1 MQCQKFN
8 DRWTFEKVDQD
19 DRLKAFY
26 GDDNKIIVTLPY
38 DAMIREKRDKECPAG
53 AQSGFYP
60 GGVYTYEKS
69 FLAPEEWKNQDVV
82 LEFEGIYGTARVWIN
97 GALATVN
104 RNGYM
109 GFSVDLK
116 PWICYGQE
124 NLIKIDVDNSN
135 QPNSRWY
142 TGSGIYRDVN
152 LWTGKG
158 VYIPHDEMKITTL
171 SVNDDVAVVEVC
183 ANVKNTKECG
193 IEAKC
198 YVELI
203 FEGKTVVT
211 EKQNIVFYSERKETV
226 RVQIP
231 VKCPKKWST
240 DHPNLYQCCVKT
252 YIGDEICD
260 EYTVDFGIRTLTLD
274 PVNGFQINGETV
286 NLRGTCI
293 HHDNGVIGAETFPEA
308 EWYRCKRLKEAGFNA
323 IRSSHHPMSRAMLDA
338 CDHLGMLV
346 MDELTDMWNRGK
358 NTYDFS
364 DIFKEEAPKWIHH
377 MVDKDYNHPSVVIY
391 SVGNEIQ
398 EAGTKQ
404 GSWINRSLCNRFH
417 ELDATRFTTNALNG
431 LNCAGKRLKVIMKE
445 VIEKFGMDTQGN
457 GSGGGSNALNSF
469 MSLMSGEKGEFF
481 AKHPLVTEA
490 LEECAQ
496 SCDITGLNYLSG
508 RYELEHELH
517 PGKTVLGTETYPADI
532 ENLWEKVTKYP
543 HVIGDF
549 TWTGYDYIGEAGV
562 GIFHYDG
569 KENFTSIY
577 PERLGY
583 IGDIDLIGNRRPI
596 SYFREI
602 VYGLT
607 NQPYIAVERMEHR
620 GQTAS
625 KTAWMFKD
633 NISSWTWKGHEG
645 EKASVDVYSSGDE
658 VELFLNGKSLGRKP
672 AGKKSHYTATYEVA
686 YESGT
691 LKAIAYELGKEIGKY
706 ELVTADSVKRLKAC
720 RVTENERD
728 VAYVKVWLEDEHGV
742 CNPQETQRRIIH
754 AKVTGTAAVPIPP
767 PTFTPSDEQLNIIP
781 SICTPFV
788 RYVYPLISAINAF
801 NVPDIVP
808 AKVPFKNIN
817 RSIIDRFFCIAKKI
831 KKIPKISLMTYPQ
844 KLTFCILPV
853 FFTNIGVKINA
864 IITGNIFII
873 ENNPSNE
880 PSPST
885 CFIK

>member
-69 FLAPEEWKNQDVV
+69 FLAPKEWKNQDVV

-183 ANVKNTKECG
+183 VNLKNTEACG

-211 EKQNIVFYSERKETV
+211 EKQNIVFYAERTETV
-226 RVQIP
+226 RVQLP

-445 VIEKFGMDTQGN
+445 VIEKFGMD
-457 GSGGGSNALNSF
+457 
-469 MSLMSGEKGEFF
+469 
-481 AKHPLVTEA
+481 
-490 LEECAQ
+490 C
-496 SCDITGLNYLSG
+496 C
-508 RYELEHELH
+508 
-517 PGKTVLGTETYPADI
+517 YP
-532 ENLWEKVTKYP
+532 
-543 HVIGDF
+543 
-549 TWTGYDYIGEAGV
+549 
-562 GIFHYDG
+562 DG
-569 KENFTSIY
+569 
-577 PERLGY
+577 
-583 IGDIDLIGNRRPI
+583 RRP
-596 SYFREI
+596 
-602 VYGLT
+602 
-607 NQPYIAVERMEHR
+607 A
-620 GQTAS
+620 
-625 KTAWMFKD
+625 
-633 NISSWTWKGHEG
+633 
-645 EKASVDVYSSGDE
+645 
-658 VELFLNGKSLGRKP
+658 
-672 AGKKSHYTATYEVA
+672 
-686 YESGT
+686 
-691 LKAIAYELGKEIGKY
+691 
-706 ELVTADSVKRLKAC
+706 
-720 RVTENERD
+720 
-728 VAYVKVWLEDEHGV
+728 HG
-742 CNPQETQRRIIH
+742 
-754 AKVTGTAAVPIPP
+754 
-767 PTFTPSDEQLNIIP
+767 
-781 SICTPFV
+781 
-788 RYVYPLISAINAF
+788 
-801 NVPDIVP
+801 
-808 AKVPFKNIN
+808 
-817 RSIIDRFFCIAKKI
+817 
-831 KKIPKISLMTYPQ
+831 
-844 KLTFCILPV
+844 
-853 FFTNIGVKINA
+853 
-864 IITGNIFII
+864 
-873 ENNPSNE
+873 
-880 PSPST
+880 
-885 CFIK
+885 

>member
-183 ANVKNTKECG
+183 ANVKNTKECS

-274 PVNGFQINGETV
+274 PVNGFRINGETV

-404 GSWINRSLCNRFH
+404 GSWINRSLCYRFH

-596 SYFREI
+596 SFFREI

-645 EKASVDVYSSGDE
+645 EKASVDVYSSGE
-658 VELFLNGKSLGRKP
+658 EEELFLN
-672 AGKKSHYTATYEVA
+672 
-686 YESGT
+686 
-691 LKAIAYELGKEIGKY
+691 
-706 ELVTADSVKRLKAC
+706 SV
-720 RVTENERD
+720 
-728 VAYVKVWLEDEHGV
+728 
-742 CNPQETQRRIIH
+742 
-754 AKVTGTAAVPIPP
+754 
-767 PTFTPSDEQLNIIP
+767 
-781 SICTPFV
+781 
-788 RYVYPLISAINAF
+788 VY
-801 NVPDIVP
+801 
-808 AKVPFKNIN
+808 
-817 RSIIDRFFCIAKKI
+817 FCHH
-831 KKIPKISLMTYPQ
+831 Q
-844 KLTFCILPV
+844 
-853 FFTNIGVKINA
+853 
-864 IITGNIFII
+864 
-873 ENNPSNE
+873 
-880 PSPST
+880 
-885 CFIK
+885 

>member
-69 FLAPEEWKNQDVV
+69 FLAPEEWKNRDVV

-171 SVNDDVAVVEVC
+171 SVNDDVAVVDVC
-183 ANVKNTKECG
+183 AKLKNTKECG
-193 IEAKC
+193 MEAKC
-198 YVELI
+198 YFELI

-211 EKQNIVFYSERKETV
+211 EKQNIVFYSEKTETV
-226 RVQIP
+226 RVQLP

-240 DHPNLYQCCVKT
+240 DHPNLYQCRAKT

-260 EYTVDFGIRTLTLD
+260 EYTVNFGIRTLALD

-532 ENLWEKVTKYP
+532 ENLWEKVTTYP

-691 LKAIAYELGKEIGKY
+691 LKAIAYESGKEIGKY

-754 AKVTGTAAVPIPP
+754 AKVTGNGVLEGFGTA
-767 PTFTPSDEQLNIIP
+767 
-781 SICTPFV
+781 
-788 RYVYPLISAINAF
+788 
-801 NVPDIVP
+801 
-808 AKVPFKNIN
+808 
-817 RSIIDRFFCIAKKI
+817 
-831 KKIPKISLMTYPQ
+831 
-844 KLTFCILPV
+844 
-853 FFTNIGVKINA
+853 
-864 IITGNIFII
+864 
-873 ENNPSNE
+873 NPSSEEDYFSDTVTTFEGSALAVVRWKDSNSKE
-880 PSPST
+880 SAVLRLWT
-885 CFIK
+885 DDDVEVCMHIRL

>member
-691 LKAIAYELGKEIGKY
+691 LKAIAYELGKEIGK
-706 ELVTADSVKRLKAC
+706 R
-720 RVTENERD
+720 
-728 VAYVKVWLEDEHGV
+728 
-742 CNPQETQRRIIH
+742 
-754 AKVTGTAAVPIPP
+754 
-767 PTFTPSDEQLNIIP
+767 
-781 SICTPFV
+781 
-788 RYVYPLISAINAF
+788 
-801 NVPDIVP
+801 
-808 AKVPFKNIN
+808 
-817 RSIIDRFFCIAKKI
+817 
-831 KKIPKISLMTYPQ
+831 
-844 KLTFCILPV
+844 
-853 FFTNIGVKINA
+853 
-864 IITGNIFII
+864 
-873 ENNPSNE
+873 
-880 PSPST
+880 
-885 CFIK
+885 

>member
-658 VELFLNGKSLGRKP
+658 VELFLMVNL
-672 AGKKSHYTATYEVA
+672 
-686 YESGT
+686 
-691 LKAIAYELGKEIGKY
+691 
-706 ELVTADSVKRLKAC
+706 LVGSQ
-720 RVTENERD
+720 
-728 VAYVKVWLEDEHGV
+728 LEK
-742 CNPQETQRRIIH
+742 NPITQQH
-754 AKVTGTAAVPIPP
+754 
-767 PTFTPSDEQLNIIP
+767 
-781 SICTPFV
+781 
-788 RYVYPLISAINAF
+788 
-801 NVPDIVP
+801 
-808 AKVPFKNIN
+808 
-817 RSIIDRFFCIAKKI
+817 
-831 KKIPKISLMTYPQ
+831 M
-844 KLTFCILPV
+844 KLHMSQGL
-853 FFTNIGVKINA
+853 
-864 IITGNIFII
+864 
-873 ENNPSNE
+873 
-880 PSPST
+880 
-885 CFIK
+885 

>member
-658 VELFLNGKSLGRKP
+658 VELFLMVNL
-672 AGKKSHYTATYEVA
+672 
-686 YESGT
+686 
-691 LKAIAYELGKEIGKY
+691 
-706 ELVTADSVKRLKAC
+706 LVGSK
-720 RVTENERD
+720 
-728 VAYVKVWLEDEHGV
+728 LEK
-742 CNPQETQRRIIH
+742 NPITQQH
-754 AKVTGTAAVPIPP
+754 
-767 PTFTPSDEQLNIIP
+767 
-781 SICTPFV
+781 
-788 RYVYPLISAINAF
+788 
-801 NVPDIVP
+801 
-808 AKVPFKNIN
+808 
-817 RSIIDRFFCIAKKI
+817 
-831 KKIPKISLMTYPQ
+831 M
-844 KLTFCILPV
+844 KLHMSQGL
-853 FFTNIGVKINA
+853 
-864 IITGNIFII
+864 
-873 ENNPSNE
+873 
-880 PSPST
+880 
-885 CFIK
+885 

>member
-274 PVNGFQINGETV
+274 PVNGFRINGETV

-569 KENFTSIY
+569 KGEFYKHLSRKTGLY
-577 PERLGY
+577 WRYRL
-583 IGDIDLIGNRRPI
+583 NWK
-596 SYFREI
+596 SQ
-602 VYGLT
+602 T
-607 NQPYIAVERMEHR
+607 N
-620 GQTAS
+620 
-625 KTAWMFKD
+625 
-633 NISSWTWKGHEG
+633 
-645 EKASVDVYSSGDE
+645 
-658 VELFLNGKSLGRKP
+658 
-672 AGKKSHYTATYEVA
+672 
-686 YESGT
+686 
-691 LKAIAYELGKEIGKY
+691 
-706 ELVTADSVKRLKAC
+706 
-720 RVTENERD
+720 
-728 VAYVKVWLEDEHGV
+728 
-742 CNPQETQRRIIH
+742 
-754 AKVTGTAAVPIPP
+754 
-767 PTFTPSDEQLNIIP
+767 
-781 SICTPFV
+781 
-788 RYVYPLISAINAF
+788 
-801 NVPDIVP
+801 
-808 AKVPFKNIN
+808 
-817 RSIIDRFFCIAKKI
+817 
-831 KKIPKISLMTYPQ
+831 
-844 KLTFCILPV
+844 
-853 FFTNIGVKINA
+853 
-864 IITGNIFII
+864 
-873 ENNPSNE
+873 
-880 PSPST
+880 
-885 CFIK
+885 

>member
-8 DRWTFEKVDQD
+8 EGWTFEKAGQD

-26 GDDNKIIVTLPY
+26 GNNHAEPVTLPH
-38 DAMIREKRDKECPAG
+38 DAMIREKRQKDCPSG

-69 FLAPEEWKNQDVV
+69 FMAPKEWKKQDVS

-97 GALATVN
+97 GGLAAVN

-116 PWICYGQE
+116 PWICYDSE
-124 NLIKIDVDNSN
+124 NIIKVDVDNSQ

-152 LWTGKG
+152 LWAGSD
-158 VYIPHDEMKITTL
+158 VYIPHDKMRVTTL
-171 SVNDDVAVVEVC
+171 SVNAHVAVVEVC
-183 ANVKNTKECG
+183 
-193 IEAKC
+193 
-198 YVELI
+198 VELKNI
-203 FEGKTVVT
+203 SGQGLEAECLITFEREGKTVAAD
-211 EKQNIVFYSERKETV
+211 KQKVVFRGEQTETV

-231 VKCPKKWST
+231 VENPKKWSP
-240 DHPNLYQCCVKT
+240 DHPALYECCIETK
-252 YIGDEICD
+252 INDEVCD
-260 EYTVDFGIRTLTLD
+260 VTTSEFGIRVLSLD
-274 PVNGFQINGETV
+274 PARGFQINGETV

-323 IRSSHHPMSRAMLDA
+323 IRSAHHPMSRAMLTA

-346 MDELTDMWNRGK
+346 MDELSDMWDRGK

-364 DIFKEEAPKWIHH
+364 DIFEEEAAQWICH
-377 MVDKDYNHPSVVIY
+377 MVEKDYNHPSVVIY

-404 GSWINRSLCNRFH
+404 GSWINRFLCNKFH
-417 ELDATRFTTNALNG
+417 ELDHTRYTTNALNG
-431 LNCAGKRLKVIMKE
+431 LNCAGKRLGVIMKDVAE
-445 VIEKFGMDTQGN
+445 QFGMDAQSG

-469 MSLMSGEKGEFF
+469 MSLMAGEKGDFF

-490 LEECAQ
+490 LEECSQ

-508 RYELEHELH
+508 RYELEQELH

-532 ENLWEKVTKYP
+532 ENLWDKVTRYP

-569 KENFTSIY
+569 TVNFTSIY

-607 NQPYIAVERMEHR
+607 DQPYIAVERLEHA
-620 GQTAS
+620 GQTAG

-633 NISSWTWKGHEG
+633 NISSWTWDGYEG
-645 EKASVDVYSSGDE
+645 TIANVDVYSSGDE
-658 VELFLNGKSLGRKP
+658 VELFLNDRSLGRKP
-672 AGKKSHYTATYEVA
+672 AGKAHHFTAAYQVIYEPGTLRAVA
-686 YESGT
+686 YRNVDV
-691 LKAIAYELGKEIGKY
+691 IGSY
-706 ELVTADSVKRLKAC
+706 ELVTANPVKQLKTC

-728 VAYVKVWLEDEHGV
+728 AAYIKIWLEDENGV
-742 CNPQETQRRIIH
+742 FNPQEKEKRLLH
-754 AKVTGTAAVPIPP
+754 AEVTG
-767 PTFTPSDEQLNIIP
+767 N
-781 SICTPFV
+781 
-788 RYVYPLISAINAF
+788 
-801 NVPDIVP
+801 
-808 AKVPFKNIN
+808 
-817 RSIIDRFFCIAKKI
+817 
-831 KKIPKISLMTYPQ
+831 
-844 KLTFCILPV
+844 
-853 FFTNIGVKINA
+853 GVLEGFG
-864 IITGNIFII
+864 TS
-873 ENNPSNE
+873 NPSSEEDYFADVVTTFDGSALAVVRWSDKNSKE
-880 PSPST
+880 PAVLRVWPDDG
-885 CFIK
+885 CEVMVEVDR

>member
-274 PVNGFQINGETV
+274 PVNGFRINGETV

-672 AGKKSHYTATYEVA
+672 AGKKSHYL
-686 YESGT
+686 S
-691 LKAIAYELGKEIGKY
+691 L
-706 ELVTADSVKRLKAC
+706 
-720 RVTENERD
+720 
-728 VAYVKVWLEDEHGV
+728 
-742 CNPQETQRRIIH
+742 IH
-754 AKVTGTAAVPIPP
+754 I
-767 PTFTPSDEQLNIIP
+767 
-781 SICTPFV
+781 
-788 RYVYPLISAINAF
+788 
-801 NVPDIVP
+801 
-808 AKVPFKNIN
+808 
-817 RSIIDRFFCIAKKI
+817 
-831 KKIPKISLMTYPQ
+831 
-844 KLTFCILPV
+844 
-853 FFTNIGVKINA
+853 
-864 IITGNIFII
+864 
-873 ENNPSNE
+873 
-880 PSPST
+880 
-885 CFIK
+885 